1 MIIFKS
7 AAFLPQHNTD
17 ITYGFYGRQGGVSAG
32 IYSALNCGPGS
43 GDDLSCVRE
52 NRRRVAQHMG
62 AQNDDPVTL
71 WQHHSADCLYV
82 DSPVSEGEA
91 RPKGDALVTDQP
103 GLMIGVLTADCGPVL
118 LHGRKASGAPVIGAA
133 HAGWGGALKGVLENT
148 VTQMAQTG
156 ALAESIKACV
166 GPCIGSASYEVSAG
180 FEAPFLARDDEAE
193 RFFREAPR
201 PGHLLFD
208 LPGYIA
214 FRLAGA
220 GVKTVILSDVD
231 TYAEAERCF
240 SYRRATHQEE
250 KSYGRQVSGILI
262 RG

>member
-1 MIIFKS
+1 MIIYRS
-7 AAFLPQHNTD
+7 AAFLPPQNAD
-17 ITYGFYGRQGGVSAG
+17 IAYGFYGRQGGVSTGLYA
-32 IYSALNCGPGS
+32 SLNGGPGS
-43 GDDLSCVRE
+43 GDDLACVRE

-62 AQNDDPVTL
+62 ARNDDPVTL

-82 DSPVSEGEA
+82 DAAVPEGDA

-118 LHGRKASGAPVIGAA
+118 LHGRKVSGAPVIAAA

-148 VTQMAQTG
+148 VAQMVQTG
-156 ALAESIKACV
+156 AVPESLTACV
-166 GPCIGSASYEVSAG
+166 GPCITQKSYEVTAG
-180 FEAPFLARDDEAE
+180 FDAPFLVHDAAAE
-193 RFFREAPR
+193 RFFREAPKA
-201 PGHLLFD
+201 GHLLFD

-231 TYAEAERCF
+231 TYAEAAQCF
-240 SYRRATHQEE
+240 SYRRATHAGEGA
-250 KSYGRQVSGILI
+250 YGRQISGVII
-262 RG
+262 K